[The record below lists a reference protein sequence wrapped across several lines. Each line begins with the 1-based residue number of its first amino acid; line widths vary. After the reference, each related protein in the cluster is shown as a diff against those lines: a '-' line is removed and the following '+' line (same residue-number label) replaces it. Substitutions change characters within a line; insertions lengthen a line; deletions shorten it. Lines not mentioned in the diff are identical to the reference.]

1 MTKIAT
7 LADSFLGTT
16 PFYLIIIT
24 IIIKV
29 LEVFG
34 KGLPWWLSNE
44 EPTCQYR
51 RLRFDP
57 CVGKIPWRRKW
68 QPAPVL
74 LPGKSHGQRSLAAT
88 VHGVVKS
95 QDII

>member
-1 MTKIAT
+1 MTVIAA
-7 LADSFLGTT
+7 LVDSFLGAT
-16 PFYLIIIT
+16 PFYLITIT

-29 LEVFG
+29 LVVFG
-34 KGLPWWLSNE
+34 KGLPRWLSDE
-44 EPTCQYR
+44 ESTCRYR

-57 CVGKIPWRRKW
+57 WVGKIPWRRKW
-68 QPAPVL
+68 QPAPVI

-95 QDII
+95 QT